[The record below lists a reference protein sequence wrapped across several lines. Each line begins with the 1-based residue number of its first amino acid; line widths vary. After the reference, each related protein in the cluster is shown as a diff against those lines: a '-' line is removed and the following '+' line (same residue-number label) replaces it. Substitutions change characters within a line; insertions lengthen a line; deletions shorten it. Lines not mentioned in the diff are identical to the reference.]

1 MLAFSSCTYLLEEEP
16 RSSYTAEY
24 FKTPEGIAAAL
35 TSVYSDLRW
44 FYGPI
49 GLLYYSVCGTDEGT
63 AGDNADG
70 YAKNIDAY
78 NFDTGVSTNNP
89 IWDNTFPFIN
99 TCNGI
104 IELGEEA
111 GVDAGLIAE
120 AKFLRAHHYFLLV
133 RAYGGVPLDLGSG
146 ELKLNTTPLRFSVRN
161 SVEEV
166 YAAIIK
172 DLQEAES
179 VLTTPRLTGTASKVV
194 AQHFLAKVYL
204 TYGWWLERNGK
215 SAGTYYQQ
223 AYDKALEAIRNP
235 SPYGLQST
243 FRDVNLATNDRNAE
257 WLFYADHTDQSYS
270 YDDSASG
277 SGNGPAEPNANHM
290 KSNRSSF
297 AITADFELTV
307 NGSKFVW
314 RQSVQ
319 DVGRPWRSI
328 APTYETLTRTFAD
341 KENDSRYEGT
351 FTTLHRANY
360 QAVLTYN
367 GVVLKGMNDIEI
379 VDGDTA
385 HYYPT
390 YEIDGLL
397 PDPTVD
403 GEGKSTPRFAYLPNK
418 PYAIWTPSL
427 TSRHNFPS
435 CWKFGPHRSDQVP
448 GTGSFNDASSRPFPI
463 AKLSETYLIAAEA
476 AVKGAQTQ
484 GGYSARDL
492 VLILRKRAA
501 KPGREDA
508 IVAATPTSIDI
519 DYILAERSRELWAEC
534 HRRFDLIRTGKLEEY
549 AGSYSICE
557 SNNIVKQTN
566 TRNIQSHHYLF
577 PIPQGQ
583 FDNMDMTDDEKKNY
597 QNPGYNIY

>member
-1 MLAFSSCTYLLEEEP
+1 LEEEP

-49 GLLYYSVCGTDEGT
+49 GLLYYSVNGTDEAT

-70 YAKNIDAY
+70 FAKNIDAY

-104 IELGEEA
+104 VDLGAEA
-111 GVDAGLIAE
+111 GVDPALIAE

-133 RAYGGVPLDLGSG
+133 RSYGGVPLDLGSG
-146 ELKLNTTPLRFSVRN
+146 ELKLNTSPIRFSVRN

-166 YAAIIK
+166 YDVIIK
-172 DLQEAES
+172 DLQDAIE
-179 VLTTPRLTGTASKVV
+179 VLQPNPRVIGGANKVV

-215 SAGTYYQQ
+215 SAGNYYQQ
-223 AYDKALEAIRNP
+223 AYDTALDAIRN
-235 SPYGLQST
+235 SGDFRLQTT
-243 FRDVNLATNDRNAE
+243 FRDVNLAANDRNKE
-257 WLFYADHTDQSYS
+257 WLFFADHTDQSYT

-277 SGNGPAEPNANHM
+277 SGGSEANAHM
-290 KSNRSSF
+290 KSNRSNL

-307 NGSKFVW
+307 NGNKFVW
-314 RQSVQ
+314 RQAVQ

-328 APTYETLTRTFAD
+328 APTYETLTKTFAD
-341 KENDSRYEGT
+341 KENDSRYAGT

-360 QAVLTYN
+360 QAVPSWN

-390 YEIDGLL
+390 YEINGLL
-397 PDPTVD
+397 YDAD
-403 GEGKSTPRFAYLPNK
+403 NRFAYLPNK

-427 TSRHNFPS
+427 TSRHNFPG
-435 CWKFGPHRSDQVP
+435 CWKFGPDRADKVP
-448 GTGSFNDASSRPFPI
+448 QTGSFNDASTRPFPI

-476 AVKGAQTQ
+476 AVKGASTQ

-492 VLILRKRAA
+492 VLVLRKRAA
-501 KPGREDA
+501 FPGREDA
-508 IVAATPTSIDI
+508 IVAATPDAIDI

-534 HRRFDLIRTGKLEEY
+534 HRRYDLIRTGKLEEY
-549 AGSYSICE
+549 AGQYSICE
-557 SNNIVKQTN
+557 NRSIVKQTV

-583 FDNMDMTDDEKKNY
+583 FDNMDMTDEEKKNY
-597 QNPGYNIY
+597 QNPGYDIY